1 MILSS
6 LEPVQW
12 RLCKPCAS
20 GDCSQDGKWYNEPFS
35 PGFVLRIVSGFV
47 PECDDDEGG
56 GHDRGDGGGAWGDS
70 LQGP

>member
-47 PECDDDEGG
+47 PEGDDDEGG
-56 GHDRGDGGGAWGDS
+56 GHDRGDWWRGLGRLVA
-70 LQGP
+70 GP